1 MKKVLLALA
10 AGVTLL
16 TGSGAAAGTLPQS
29 NLYQLCA
36 AGKAA
41 NDEGISAKY
50 LIRDMLTKRGQP
62 GYLANVVMNEM
73 KPVCPRVY

>member
-1 MKKVLLALA
+1 MKQVLLALA
-10 AGVTLL
+10 AAAALA
-16 TGSGAAAGTLPQS
+16 TGTQVIAGTLPQA

-41 NDEGISAKY
+41 NNDGISAKY
-50 LIRDMLTKRGQP
+50 LIAQMLEGRGQP
-62 GYLANVVMNEM
+62 KYLANVVMNEM